1 MIESFLKK
9 FSDNVYFRKETL
21 EAISGKG
28 IIDLRNIFTVGQL
41 VWINAEI
48 GPGKLNKLFI
58 ILNSKFRRIKVQ
70 MESDKDRTRRGD
82 NNGGISHLVL

>member
-1 MIESFLKK
+1 MCREEFRTCRVESALPPFLQETVIRETLISGKKLMIESFLKK

-48 GPGKLNKLFI
+48 GPGKLN
-58 ILNSKFRRIKVQ
+58 
-70 MESDKDRTRRGD
+70 
-82 NNGGISHLVL
+82 